1 MEILQILTNPLSPLI
16 TLKEKSHS
24 RTEATKYIPQ
34 GGETLDN
41 EY

>member
-16 TLKEKSHS
+16 THKEKSHI
-24 RTEATKYIPQ
+24 RTEAAKYIPQ

-41 EY
+41 